1 MRIMGLDY
9 GAKTVGVAISD
20 EMLLTA
26 QPVET
31 IKRERAGK
39 LRQTLARIE
48 TLMKEYDVEKVVI
61 GLPKKLNNE
70 EGDRC
75 DKTREFGDMVERRS
89 GLEVIYQ
96 DERLTTVA
104 ADAVLAEGGVRKE
117 NRKEYIDKV
126 AASIIL
132 QGYLDSIS
140 KDDKE

>member
-132 QGYLDSIS
+132 QGYLDSIR